1 MNPEIWIQ
9 ESWELIR
16 KDIKA
21 YVKGCDICLGSKT
34 IKHKLYRDLQSL
46 LILTHWWKDRLMDF
60 VTGFQILTDCKEE
73 SYYSIL
79 VIINWLTKMLHYKLV
94 KVTINAPG
102 LAEVIL
108 VGIVWYHGLPNLIIS
123 DRGSL
128 LTLKFWSLLC
138 YFLSIKRRLLTA
150 FYPQTNSQTKQ

>member
-1 MNPEIWIQ
+1 
-9 ESWELIR
+9 
-16 KDIKA
+16 
-21 YVKGCDICLGSKT
+21 
-34 IKHKLYRDLQSL
+34 
-46 LILTHWWKDRLMDF
+46 MDF
-60 VTGFQILTDCKEE
+60 VTGLRILTNCKEE

-79 VIINWLTKMLHYKLV
+79 VIINWLTKMLYYKLV

-108 VGIVWYHGLPNLIIS
+108 VKIVWHHGLPDLIIS

-128 LTLKFWSLLC
+128 LTLKFWLLLC